1 LLVRLN
7 DHALVAH
14 PPHQVERLP
23 GLAPQRQF
31 LHVGRH
37 APLDGRP
44 QFLVDGEEPVG
55 RTQAVEALM
64 RPAVVVVLYPVA
76 DALPR
81 LRERLEAGAHQEL
94 LLQRLPEPL
103 DLAQRHRMLR
113 PAPDMQ
119 HMIALE
125 FLLELRLAPP
135 TGVLPPVV
143 GQHFLRRAV
152 GRHRFA
158 VDLHHV
164 GARLAAEHPQ
174 AGDVPR
180 VIIEEP
186 DDVRRLPQDR
196 EVRDVALPQLVRRGP
211 LEPPRRRL
219 RLPPGLRLVLG
230 QPRGLQVLAHGLRA
244 GPQAEPPPQDLR
256 DPLGPVLRFGLLQRR
271 DLRLDGGG
279 QLLPCRPPYAD
290 LQPGFPLLPVTVHPI
305 VDQGGVQAEF
315 LGHQPHRDAFF
326 QVEPHGAASYGVRIG
341 RVASGRTRRRLGR
354 NIGGG
359 RNPARAPPRGRP
371 SFLI

>member
-1 LLVRLN
+1 
-7 DHALVAH
+7 
-14 PPHQVERLP
+14 
-23 GLAPQRQF
+23 
-31 LHVGRH
+31 
-37 APLDGRP
+37 
-44 QFLVDGEEPVG
+44 
-55 RTQAVEALM
+55 M
-64 RPAVVVVLYPVA
+64 RPAVVVVLHPVA

-81 LRERLEAGAHQEL
+81 LRERLETGPHQEL

-196 EVRDVALPQLVRRGP
+196 KVRDVALPELVRRGP

-230 QPRGLQVLAHGLRA
+230 QPRVLQVLAHRLGAGL
-244 GPQAEPPPQDLR
+244 QTEPPPEDLR
-256 DPLGPVLRFGLLQRR
+256 DPLRPVLRLRLLQRR
-271 DLRLDGGG
+271 DLRLDSGRHAPAGGVRG
-279 QLLPCRPPYAD
+279 AD
-290 LQPGFPLLPVTVHPI
+290 LQSTFPAFPETPDPLI
-305 VDQGGVQAEF
+305 NQGGRQAEF
-315 LGHQPHRDAFF
+315 LSDQPHRDALLP
-326 QVEPHGAASYGVRIG
+326 VEPYGATSHFVGVRNLAPVRAPWAIG
-341 RVASGRTRRRLGR
+341 RR
-354 NIGGG
+354 NSGG